1 MTSPRIQLLASKI
14 QPKGLVYDLCC
25 DHGLIGTS
33 ALEAG
38 CQVIF
43 NDREPQIIASLERK
57 LESLRKYRGRAWF
70 WTGDAAQLHFKPN
83 SQIVLAG
90 VGNHLIAKVLKNINR
105 KTNCRIILG
114 IQKRSIELRQQL
126 AAGNWLMESEH
137 LVKEQGRFR
146 EVLVLSQSGVRIPP
160 VGQFNDSPKLLK
172 IEFYSEL
179 SKHLSV
185 VQSVPPETKNKVK
198 QLLSNLAEA

>member
-25 DHGLIGTS
+25 DHGLIGTY

-43 NDREPQIIASLERK
+43 NDREPKIIAALEKK
-57 LESLRKYRGRAWF
+57 LESQRKYRGRAWF

-105 KTNCRIILG
+105 KSNYRIILG

-126 AAGNWLMESEH
+126 ATGNWLMESEH

-146 EVLVLSQSGVRIPP
+146 EVLILSQTGGRIPP
-160 VGQFNDSPKLLK
+160 IGLFSDSPNLLRR
-172 IEFYSEL
+172 EFYSDL
-179 SKHLSV
+179 SNHLSV
-185 VQSVPPETKNKVK
+185 VQSVPLETKNSVK